1 MMAKR
6 IDIVRCKMVKESSV
20 KYEKRVIT
28 SPFYGYIIVKDFLED
43 LDREQ
48 VMMLCLNSK
57 NEPTNLSVIS
67 MGTVNS
73 SLIHPREVFKI
84 AILSNASKIML
95 AHNHPSGNPSPSHE
109 DELMTKR
116 IKDCGDMMG
125 IQLLDH
131 IIVGDNTYYSFK
143 ENNSIL

>member
-1 MMAKR
+1 MAKR

-20 KYEKRVIT
+20 KYEKRVIA
-28 SPFYGYIIVKDFLED
+28 SPFDGYMIVKDFLED

-48 VMMLCLNSK
+48 LMLLCLNTK

-67 MGTVNS
+67 IGTLNS
-73 SLIHPREVFKI
+73 SLMHPREVFKI

-95 AHNHPSGNPSPSHE
+95 AHNHPSGTSNPSLE
-109 DELMTKR
+109 DRLMTER
-116 IKDCGDMMG
+116 IKDCGKMMG
-125 IQLLDH
+125 IELLDH

>member
-1 MMAKR
+1 MAKR

-28 SPFYGYIIVKDFLED
+28 SPFDGYIIVKDFLED

-48 VMMLCLNSK
+48 VMMFCLNSK

-95 AHNHPSGNPSPSHE
+95 AHNHPSGNPSPFHE

-116 IKDCGDMMG
+116 IKDCGNMMG
-125 IQLLDH
+125 IELLDH

>member
-1 MMAKR
+1 
-6 IDIVRCKMVKESSV
+6 
-20 KYEKRVIT
+20 
-28 SPFYGYIIVKDFLED
+28 
-43 LDREQ
+43 
-48 VMMLCLNSK
+48 MMLCLNSK

-116 IKDCGDMMG
+116 IKDCGNMMG
-125 IQLLDH
+125 IELLDH

>member
-1 MMAKR
+1 MAKR

-20 KYEKRVIT
+20 KYEKRVIA
-28 SPFYGYIIVKDFLED
+28 SPFDGYMIVKDFLED

-48 VMMLCLNSK
+48 LMLLCLNTK

-67 MGTVNS
+67 IGTLNS
-73 SLIHPREVFKI
+73 SLMHPREVFKI

-95 AHNHPSGNPSPSHE
+95 AHNHPSGTSNPSLE
-109 DELMTKR
+109 DRLMTER
-116 IKDCGDMMG
+116 IKDCGEMMG
-125 IQLLDH
+125 IELLDH

-143 ENNSIL
+143 ENHSIL